1 MNSAPNKKPFDRGRG
16 EFTGVRIPP
25 HSLESEE
32 SVLGAVL
39 IDNEAINTAV
49 ERVQADD
56 FYRAA
61 HRAIFQAML
70 SLSDAREP
78 VDVVTL
84 SQKLRSLGKLD
95 EAGGIEYLSRLASA
109 VPSAA
114 NIGYYAK
121 VVKEMSLRRR
131 IIHEAS
137 DIIEDAFKDGGDVEG
152 FLDTTEQRILNVS
165 DYRISK
171 SFYRVG
177 ELVQDSIKLVEEL
190 YDRKEPITGAPTGF
204 DRLDTMTAGFQPSDL
219 IIIAARPS
227 MGKTALALSICNHI
241 GIHRGLVAAFF
252 SLEMSKEQIVLRML
266 CSEARVDN
274 SKVRTGHL
282 GERDFPKLVDAASR
296 IAEAPIYIDDT
307 AALTIS
313 ELRAKAR
320 RLHRESPLSILMVD
334 YLQLMRSPAYSNSRE
349 QEISDISRSL
359 KALAKELKIPVI
371 ALSQL
376 NRSVESRTDKRPIMS
391 DLRESGAIE
400 QDADV
405 IMFIYRD
412 EVYNPDSADKGVSEL
427 IIAKQRNGPTGTARV
442 AFSSHLTRFDNL
454 EERVDGDVGGMTD
467 FGAPP
472 DLGIDSF

>member
-39 IDNEAINTAV
+39 IDNEAINSAV

-78 VDVVTL
+78 VDVITL

-137 DIIEDAFKDGGDVEG
+137 DIIEDAFKDSGDVEN

-177 ELVQDSIKLVEEL
+177 ELVQDSIKLVEQL

-320 RLHRESPLSILMVD
+320 RLHRETPLSVLMVD

-412 EVYNPDSADKGVSEL
+412 EVYNPDSADKG
-427 IIAKQRNGPTGTARV
+427 AKQRNGPTGTARV

-454 EERVDGDVGGMTD
+454 EERADGDVGGMTD